1 MYIKNILINNYGALS
16 SFNLEFPFNE
26 NGSPKP
32 IVLVGKNGSGKTL
45 LTSSIVDSLIE
56 IKRANFR
63 TINETKENSYY
74 KAGKKDYITVGENYS
89 FVRVEF
95 SKGDGSSIYY
105 NDIASTQPTK
115 TRELLQHYN
124 INLNQEFIDYGF
136 SKTIN
141 GDTKGIFEKNA
152 ILYFPVNRY
161 YNPAW
166 LVDSDDPRIQTVE
179 NYVGQSNDNFIKTNV
194 IKEIESWILDVIL
207 DSELYEKIPLMVQ
220 AYIPVGNNF
229 IPIPGQVIRSS
240 NGKNTKIQILIN
252 QILTII
258 LKSKIPNLET
268 ARFGISSKEAGR
280 KISVI
285 IKENGV
291 EGEKRICPTFSHM
304 SSGEAMLVALFCS
317 IIKKFDEIS
326 TLEEFNLT
334 QIEGIVIIDEIDL
347 NLHIEYAKN
356 AVPEL
361 LRLFPKVQFIITS
374 HSPFFL
380 LGMKE
385 CFSDNYQIIS
395 TPNGEIIQ
403 ESDFDEIQTAY
414 SIFIERFQD
423 IKNNLKILEKDL
435 YKSTK
440 TLVIT
445 EGKTDWKHIKSA
457 LLFFQ
462 EKQEKFIDL
471 DFEFHEYNDASFSDD
486 KLNSF
491 LTNVSQVQNT
501 KKIIGIFDRDEGN
514 GKRYSK
520 NKINSLGNK
529 VYAISI
535 PQPEHR
541 NYHEGICIE
550 FMYKDQ
556 DLYRCDEAGR
566 RIYTS
571 KEFNENGRLTENLE
585 IGVKN
590 HNKIK
595 GKNNPAFDNII
606 DSDVIDIYGN

>member
-1 MYIKNILINNYGALS
+1 KMYIKNILINNYGALS

-229 IPIPGQVIRSS
+229 IPIPG
-240 NGKNTKIQILIN
+240 
-252 QILTII
+252 
-258 LKSKIPNLET
+258 
-268 ARFGISSKEAGR
+268 
-280 KISVI
+280 
-285 IKENGV
+285 
-291 EGEKRICPTFSHM
+291 
-304 SSGEAMLVALFCS
+304 
-317 IIKKFDEIS
+317 
-326 TLEEFNLT
+326 
-334 QIEGIVIIDEIDL
+334 
-347 NLHIEYAKN
+347 
-356 AVPEL
+356 
-361 LRLFPKVQFIITS
+361 
-374 HSPFFL
+374 
-380 LGMKE
+380 
-385 CFSDNYQIIS
+385 
-395 TPNGEIIQ
+395 
-403 ESDFDEIQTAY
+403 
-414 SIFIERFQD
+414 
-423 IKNNLKILEKDL
+423 
-435 YKSTK
+435 
-440 TLVIT
+440 
-445 EGKTDWKHIKSA
+445 
-457 LLFFQ
+457 
-462 EKQEKFIDL
+462 
-471 DFEFHEYNDASFSDD
+471 
-486 KLNSF
+486 
-491 LTNVSQVQNT
+491 
-501 KKIIGIFDRDEGN
+501 
-514 GKRYSK
+514 
-520 NKINSLGNK
+520 
-529 VYAISI
+529 
-535 PQPEHR
+535 
-541 NYHEGICIE
+541 
-550 FMYKDQ
+550 
-556 DLYRCDEAGR
+556 
-566 RIYTS
+566 
-571 KEFNENGRLTENLE
+571 
-585 IGVKN
+585 
-590 HNKIK
+590 
-595 GKNNPAFDNII
+595 
-606 DSDVIDIYGN
+606 